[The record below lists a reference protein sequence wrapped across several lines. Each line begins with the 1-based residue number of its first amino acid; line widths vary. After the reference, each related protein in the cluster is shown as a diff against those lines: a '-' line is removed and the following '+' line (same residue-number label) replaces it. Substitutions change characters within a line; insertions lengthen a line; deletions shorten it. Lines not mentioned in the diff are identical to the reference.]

1 MSQFLWIE
9 DFEYGTK
16 HAKNVFGHILQNADI
31 PTTKPKLKHLLKD
44 YRVSVELSFLEGLRF
59 IREQLSQV
67 DYIILDIDLIDIPPG
82 LLRYEEQTDLLA
94 LLEQFYDYQPH
105 QDKSLDEANYKK
117 AAEQLKPEAG
127 YKLYVELVIALGFPK
142 EHILFCSNHTN
153 EQKQIK
159 SVFEKAKI
167 DLPLTFSKDE
177 KNAVQNWITERR
189 NNPYSVLRRG
199 IIEGCQ
205 DIKSLIQN
213 PDNIQFGEFTHKNAH
228 KIAQDM
234 QDYLDILLKLLPLR
248 EPQDKEPL
256 YKLFVRTLAHEWET
270 SANPESFSGENK
282 NRNKTFAWVMKNTRN
297 WISHSDF
304 LNDLKEQDIAFLF
317 IVAMRAM
324 FSLESTTQ
332 NHEKIL
338 LALFEQ
344 ERLSADNFK
353 NCIKNKEIP
362 LMDTYLAVRNASL
375 NAKIPVKEASPF
387 RKMLDE
393 MQSRNIPHNYIRG
406 LFQIFWHGLFPITL
420 SGTPENKVKKIN
432 QTTFLCEMKCQ
443 FCGDYNFDHKEFLF
457 EFARSIYKRSFPV

>member
-1 MSQFLWIE
+1 MLNLSFKKVQ
-9 DFEYGTK
+9 TK
-16 HAKNVFGHILQNADI
+16 KNVLPDILKLYHGYKNKTPEQALK
-31 PTTKPKLKHLLKD
+31 TK
-44 YRVSVELSFLEGLRF
+44 
-59 IREQLSQV
+59 
-67 DYIILDIDLIDIPPG
+67 
-82 LLRYEEQTDLLA
+82 
-94 LLEQFYDYQPH
+94 
-105 QDKSLDEANYKK
+105 
-117 AAEQLKPEAG
+117 AG
-127 YKLYVELVIALGFPK
+127 YQLYIELVMGLDFPK
-142 EHILFCSNHTN
+142 DHILFCSNHIDELESLT
-153 EQKQIK
+153 EAFQ
-159 SVFEKAKI
+159 EAKI
-167 DLPLTFSKDE
+167 QLPRTPHGKLALSKKKGDQE
-177 KNAVQNWITERR
+177 ALWGWITERR
-189 NNPYSVLRRG
+189 NNHYSVLRRG

-205 DIKSLIQN
+205 YIQSLIEN
-213 PDNIQFGEFTHKNAH
+213 PDNIQFGEFTHKDAE

-234 QDYLDILLKLLPLR
+234 QDYLDILSKLLPLR

-304 LNDLKEQDIAFLF
+304 LDDLEEQDIAFLF

-324 FSLESTTQ
+324 FSLDATTQ

-344 ERLSADNFK
+344 ERLSADNLKNCFK
-353 NCIKNKEIP
+353 NKDIP
-362 LMDTYLAVRNASL
+362 LIDTYFAVRNASL
-375 NAKIPVKEASPF
+375 NAKIPVKEATPF
-387 RKMLDE
+387 RKMLDD

-432 QTTFLCEMKCQ
+432 HTTFLCEMKCQ
-443 FCGDYNFDHKEFLF
+443 FSGDYNFDHKEFLF